1 MTWTSGR
8 VVPGVVA
15 PPEGA
20 GVDVDGA
27 GPDVEGAGTDVD
39 GDGAP
44 PASCAIAGPAI
55 SAVAHNA
62 TAVAKAKAGCFMP
75 SPILSALCSSPRE
88 NIAQERYRFCSL
100 PSSVRGKRESTN
112 PLGQFGK
119 RDEPAGSGNFSRF
132 QFGTDEVAEAQLN
145 AQYSDYRFTFL

>member
-1 MTWTSGR
+1 M
-8 VVPGVVA
+8 A

-27 GPDVEGAGTDVD
+27 GPDVEGAGADVD

-62 TAVAKAKAGCFMP
+62 TAVAKAKAGYFMP
-75 SPILSALCSSPRE
+75 SPILSA
-88 NIAQERYRFCSL
+88 
-100 PSSVRGKRESTN
+100 
-112 PLGQFGK
+112 
-119 RDEPAGSGNFSRF
+119 
-132 QFGTDEVAEAQLN
+132 
-145 AQYSDYRFTFL
+145 FTFFPTGEHRAGALSMLHFCLPQFVANENRQIR